1 MKEIFHELG
10 HAIGLKHCEH
20 RGCVMRFSDSLAD
33 TAPREKS
40 CARIAVGAYRRNSQK
55 GFALG
60 WAIYFISGREVTS
73 AGTPA
78 REYLAE
84 AIGH

>member
-33 TAPREKS
+33 TDAKGEEL
-40 CARIAVGAYRRNSQK
+40 CAYCSRRVPS
-55 GFALG
+55 
-60 WAIYFISGREVTS
+60 
-73 AGTPA
+73 
-78 REYLAE
+78 
-84 AIGH
+84 